1 MADASTDR
9 EHGNVFTPKFDDR
22 GLLAA
27 MVVDAATGAPLM
39 LAWMNAEALALT
51 RSTGVAHFWSRSRS
65 SLWKKGE
72 TSGNT
77 LKVVE
82 LLVDCDQDAIVLRCD
97 PAGPACHTGAQSCFY
112 RMLDGDSLVPAST

>member
-9 EHGNVFTPKFDDR
+9 ERGSVFDPKFDDR

-27 MVVDAATGAPLM
+27 MVVDAATDAPLM

-51 RSTGVAHFWSRSRS
+51 RTTGIAHFWSRSRG
-65 SLWKKGE
+65 SLWMKGE

-82 LLVDCDQDAIVLRCD
+82 LLVDCDQDAIVLRCE
-97 PAGPACHTGAQSCFY
+97 PAGPACHTGALSCFY
-112 RMLDGDSLVPAST
+112 RKLEADALVSVST

>member
-9 EHGNVFTPKFDDR
+9 EHGTVFAPKFDDR

-112 RMLDGDSLVPAST
+112 RRLDGDSLVPAST